1 MTAPGSFI
9 LKKDAFSFASEVQ
22 GTFTGMSAADFD
34 RDGSVDLYLCTYV
47 YFQSEDRYRYPAPY
61 HDAQNGPPNFLFRN
75 RLGADGTGHF
85 EDVTGPSG
93 INENNN
99 RYTFA
104 ASWCDY
110 DGSGW
115 PSLYVVNDFGRNNLY
130 RNSNGR
136 FHDVAKEAGVEDM
149 GPGMCGSWFDYDGDG
164 RPDLYVA
171 NMWTPAGQ
179 RVVADPAF
187 PHNTT
192 AEMRE
197 A

>member
-1 MTAPGSFI
+1 MPAGPLYFLNDGSGKFL

-22 GTFTGMSAADFD
+22 GAFTGMSAADFD

-75 RLGADGTGHF
+75 RLGADGSGHF

-110 DGSGW
+110 DDSGW

-136 FHDVAKEAGVEDM
+136 FQRRCEGSGRGGYGAGNVRLVVRLRRRW
-149 GPGMCGSWFDYDGDG
+149 P
-164 RPDLYVA
+164 PDLYVA
-171 NMWTPAGQ
+171 NMWTPQAS
-179 RVVADPAF
+179 VW
-187 PHNTT
+187 
-192 AEMRE
+192 
-197 A
+197 